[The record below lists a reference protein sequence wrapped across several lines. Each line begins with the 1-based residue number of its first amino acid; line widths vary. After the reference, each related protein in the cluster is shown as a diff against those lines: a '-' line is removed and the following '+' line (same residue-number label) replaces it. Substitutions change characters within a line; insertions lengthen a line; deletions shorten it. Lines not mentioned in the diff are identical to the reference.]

1 MTHDPALVS
10 PEREGVPEAASE
22 AVSGGAVS
30 GAVSEVVPVASP
42 LPDPEARG
50 TPPPLDPVLRI
61 RRPAD
66 GGLVGEVPVD
76 DRAAV
81 EAALARV
88 RAVQPG
94 WGARSPRERAQLL
107 AGLRRE
113 ITRRTTDIVD
123 RIVAETGKPE
133 SEALAEVLMILK
145 VLGFY
150 LRRAPRWLR
159 PKRVRTGILIGTS
172 GWVLREPV
180 GVVGV
185 ISPWNYPFILSME
198 PTLTALF
205 GGNGVVLK
213 PSEHTPFTG
222 AFVQDLCEGAGLPE
236 DLVVVVF
243 GRRETGEALIDA
255 RPDHLHLVGGTATG
269 RAVLRRAAE
278 TLLPVT
284 LELGGKDPAIVRAD
298 ADLERAARG
307 IAFGGFYNAGQT
319 CLSTERVFV
328 HESVY
333 EPFLKQLVRET
344 AALRAGTGGEV
355 DLGPITVGA
364 QLQIVEAHVRD
375 AVDRGARI
383 LTGGDRADPASNV
396 YLPTVLA
403 DVPRDARVLREETF
417 GPLLPVVSVAD
428 DDEAVARVNEHPMG
442 LFASVWTRDHEA
454 GKRLARRLR
463 AGGVSINDTL
473 SHWAVPGL
481 PMGGVGDSGSSRA
494 RGEEGLLAFT
504 RTRSLLLNRGWF
516 RRELWWYP
524 YRPVGRRMLRALLGW
539 EGHRGVRALAA
550 AVVRFLDRE
559 VR

>member
-1 MTHDPALVS
+1 MTPLEQDP
-10 PEREGVPEAASE
+10 GVP
-22 AVSGGAVS
+22 
-30 GAVSEVVPVASP
+30 EVVPVASP
-42 LPDPEARG
+42 LPEPGALETFSPPDPTIR
-50 TPPPLDPVLRI
+50 V

-66 GGLVGEVPVD
+66 GGLVGEIPVD

-94 WGARSPRERAQLL
+94 WAALTPGDRAEQLQ
-107 AGLRRE
+107 ALRRE
-113 ITRRTTDIVD
+113 ITRRTSDIVD

-133 SEALAEVLMILK
+133 AEALAEVLMVLKILN
-145 VLGFY
+145 FY
-150 LRRAPRWLR
+150 LRKAPRALR
-159 PKRVRTGILIGTS
+159 PRRVRTGILVGTS
-172 GWVLREPV
+172 GWIIREPV
-180 GVVGV
+180 GVVG
-185 ISPWNYPFILSME
+185 ILSPWNYPFILAME

-213 PSEHTPFTG
+213 PSEYTPFTG

-236 DLVVVVF
+236 DLVVAVF
-243 GRRETGEALIDA
+243 GRRETGEALVDA
-255 RPDHLHLVGGTATG
+255 RPDHIHLVGGTATG

-284 LELGGKDPAIVRAD
+284 LELGGKDPALVRAD

-328 HESVY
+328 HASVY
-333 EPFLKQLVRET
+333 EAFLKALVRQT
-344 AALRAGTGGEV
+344 AALRIGTGGEV
-355 DLGPITVGA
+355 EVGPITVDA
-364 QLQIVEAHVRD
+364 QLQVIEAHVRD
-375 AVDRGARI
+375 AVERGARI
-383 LTGGDRADPASNV
+383 LCGGGRADPASNV
-396 YLPTVLA
+396 FLPTVLA

-417 GPLLPVVSVAD
+417 GPVIPVVSVED

-442 LFASVWTRDHEA
+442 LFASVWTRDHRA
-454 GKRLARRLR
+454 GLRLAARLR

-481 PMGGVGDSGSSRA
+481 PMGGVGDSGSARV

-504 RTRSLLLNRGWF
+504 RSRSVLLNRGWF

-524 YRPVGRRMLRALLGW
+524 YRPFGRRLLRALLGW
-539 EGHRGVRALAA
+539 EGHRGVRGVAA
-550 AVVRFLDRE
+550 AFVRFFARE

>member
-1 MTHDPALVS
+1 MNPTRFDVHPEVDEPMASDPTEG
-10 PEREGVPEAASE
+10 PERIPL
-22 AVSGGAVS
+22 
-30 GAVSEVVPVASP
+30 ASP
-42 LPDPEARG
+42 LPDPGAPSPD
-50 TPPPLDPVLRI
+50 TLPDPTLRI

-66 GGLVGEVPVD
+66 GGLVGEIAVD

-94 WGARSPRERAQLL
+94 WGALTPRARAERML
-107 AGLRRE
+107 ALRRE
-113 ITRRTTDIVD
+113 ITRRTQDIVD

-133 SEALAEVLMILK
+133 SEALSEVLMVLRIL
-145 VLGFY
+145 GHY

-159 PKRVRTGILIGTS
+159 PKRVGTWILPGTS
-172 GWVLREPV
+172 GWVIREPV
-180 GVVGV
+180 GVVG
-185 ISPWNYPFILSME
+185 ILSPWNYPFILSME
-198 PTLTALF
+198 PTLTALM

-222 AFVQDLCEGAGLPE
+222 AFVQELCEGAGLPE
-236 DLVVVVF
+236 DLVVAVF
-243 GRRETGEALIDA
+243 GRRETGEALVDA

-307 IAFGGFYNAGQT
+307 IAFGGYYNAGQT
-319 CLSTERVFV
+319 CISTERVFV
-328 HESVY
+328 HQSVY
-333 EPFLKQLVRET
+333 EPFLKALVRQT
-344 AALRAGTGGEV
+344 AALRFGTGGEV
-355 DLGPITVGA
+355 DVGPMTVDA
-364 QLQIVEAHVRD
+364 QLQIVESQVRD
-375 AVDRGARI
+375 AVERGARI
-383 LTGGDRADPASNV
+383 LCGGGRADPASNV

-417 GPLLPVVSVAD
+417 GPILPVVAVED
-428 DDEAVARVNEHPMG
+428 DDDAVSRVNAHPMG
-442 LFASVWTRDHEA
+442 LFASIWTRDHTV
-454 GKRLARRLR
+454 GLKMARQLR

-481 PMGGVGDSGSSRA
+481 PMGGVGDSGASRV

-504 RTRSLLLNRGWF
+504 RSRSILLNRGWL
-516 RRELWWYP
+516 RREFWWYP
-524 YRPVGRRMLRALLGW
+524 YTPFGRRLLRALLGW
-539 EGHRGVRALAA
+539 EGHRGFRGIAA
-550 AVVRFLDRE
+550 ALVRFFSRE